1 MKKFKPTFELTRV
14 YDDESQDAPEIVSLS
29 ESISEA
35 QMSRRGFLGASLTA
49 AAALALLDSCASRKV
64 VTKSRPED
72 EDCGKTY
79 AHSDDV
85 TQLAIS
91 ANGFFLASGSKDN
104 TIKCWRL
111 TDNALVQ
118 TFQTRYPNLIAINPF
133 GTMIAYRNSES
144 KIELR
149 KLPSGK
155 LIGTF
160 SGNCF
165 LFSFDGKLLFIGR
178 DSGAIDCYRIDNDST
193 FSISAGNQPVE
204 ALASDFEGKY
214 IATCFGSKIKEIRLL
229 NKDGEIV
236 KTLNVDISVNELA
249 FTSDGKYLAAGNKG
263 YSAILFRIS
272 DGQEVGRLKG
282 NTGNNLIFS
291 PKDELIFWGSMTD
304 TSEAKF
310 FKWREKPV
318 PDALSMAFTPDGEQ
332 LITGGKNGSVKCWNW
347 PDLGFITCLMDINCS
362 GNRQRGLT
370 YNYTDEFGQVISFT
384 LPCGSPLPA
393 GATCTCNCV
402 PGKLENTCTCNKVCT
417 CNSVCTCQAVNRVCT
432 CNSVCTCQAVGTS
445 RRVCTCVPVYR

>member
-49 AAALALLDSCASRKV
+49 AAALALLDSCASSKV

-72 EDCGKTY
+72 KDCGKTY

-91 ANGFFLASGSKDN
+91 ANGLILASGSKDN

-118 TFQTRYPNLIAINPF
+118 TFQTKYSDLIAINPF
-133 GTMIAYRNSES
+133 GTMIAYSNSES

-149 KLPSGK
+149 RLPSGK
-155 LIGTF
+155 LIKTF
-160 SGNCF
+160 SGNCY
-165 LFSFDGKLLFIGR
+165 LFSFDGKLLLIGR
-178 DSGAIDCYRIDNDST
+178 NNGAIDCYRINDDST
-193 FSISAGNQPVE
+193 FSMSAGNQPVE

-214 IATCFGSKIKEIRLL
+214 IAAGFGANSKEIRLL
-229 NKDGEIV
+229 NKDGETV
-236 KTLNVDISVNELA
+236 KTLNIDISVNELA
-249 FTSDGKYLAAGNKG
+249 FTSDGNYLAVSNKK
-263 YSAILFRIS
+263 YSTILFRIS
-272 DGQEVGRLKG
+272 DGQVVGKWSG
-282 NTGNNLIFS
+282 YMGNNLIFS
-291 PKDELIFWGSMTD
+291 PKDELIFSEGVTD
-304 TSEAKF
+304 DSETKF
-310 FKWREKPV
+310 FKWRKKPV
-318 PDALSMAFTPDGEQ
+318 PDALSMAFTPDGGQ

-347 PDLGFITCLMDINCS
+347 PNLGFITCLMDITCS
-362 GNRQRGLT
+362 GKQQRGLT
-370 YNYTDEFGQVISFT
+370 YNYTDEFGQVISYT
-384 LPCGSPLPA
+384 LPCGSPLPP

-417 CNSVCTCQAVNRVCT
+417 CNSVCTCQAV
-432 CNSVCTCQAVGTS
+432 GTS